1 MRPIYSKLEFQ
12 IQKSIKRVQLGE
24 ADEDQ
29 PEEEK
34 AGYELRANPNRFG
47 LGKGTATAGDSDL
60 DNLGESDT
68 NDAPKRFANSEKL
81 KDAAE
86 SNGARP
92 GEGANKQVRRDEIRA
107 KALMNNKFVTELEDE
122 IHARPQMNRLKK
134 NLGGYYDEDENALE
148 RMEEDAFTRYRYV
161 ILYLMEIGSLARTKR
176 YGTPKSKN

>member
-24 ADEDQ
+24 ADEDL

-47 LGKGTATAGDSDL
+47 LGKGVGTGGDSDL
-60 DNLGESDT
+60 DNLGESEAEG
-68 NDAPKRFANSEKL
+68 APKRFANSDKP
-81 KDAAE
+81 KDE
-86 SNGARP
+86 NSNGPKP

-148 RMEEDAFTRYRYV
+148 RMEEDAFTRYR
-161 ILYLMEIGSLARTKR
+161 
-176 YGTPKSKN
+176 